1 MIARRVHKLFWD
13 FEKEE
18 RWLNEMAAQ
27 GLNLVRYRW
36 GTYDFERGGPG
47 EWIYRIQFLDDD
59 ARKPKSREYIDFV
72 AETGAEPIDTYMRW
86 VYFRKRA
93 AEGPFEIFSDLD
105 SRLAH
110 YKRVL
115 AFYGATTGILVA
127 VSVPVFSRTIDAAE
141 RAIGPFWGMP
151 IFVVFI
157 LLVLVFL
164 VQTVRLARH
173 MRELRARRTIEE

>member
-1 MIARRVHKLFWD
+1 MSAKRIHKLFWD

-36 GTYDFERGGPG
+36 ATYDFELGAPG
-47 EWIYRIQFLDDD
+47 EWVYRIQFLDDD

-72 AETGAEPIDTYMRW
+72 AETGAEPVATYLRW
-86 VYFRKRA
+86 VYFRKRT
-93 AEGPFEIFSDLD
+93 AEGPFELFSDLD

-115 AFYGATTGILVA
+115 AFYGAFTGIFLA
-127 VSVPVFSRTIDAAE
+127 LSVPVFSRTIDAAE
-141 RAIGPFWGMP
+141 ETIGPYWGLP
-151 IFVVFI
+151 VFIVFIVLVVVF
-157 LLVLVFL
+157 F
-164 VQTVRLARH
+164 VQTLRLARH
-173 MRELRARRTIEE
+173 MRRLRARRMIEE